1 MELGEMLA
9 MNVAVRTR
17 LVLAAAVLAAV
28 YYYLLVF
35 LIGLTSTRLWPA
47 WWYAVFPSRHMAAV
61 TWMAGWHTIGVI
73 GAALPAALA
82 AVFIM
87 RSRAALL
94 GALAGALATIFAVL
108 PSLSP
113 NIWPLIWNNHPIF
126 FVTDQIKLL
135 VAVPFIAWIVRKA
148 SASASNATGAL
159 SVS

>member
-9 MNVAVRTR
+9 MNFAVRTR
-17 LVLAAAVLAAV
+17 LVLSAAVLAAV

-47 WWYAVFPSRHMAAV
+47 WWYAGFPSRHMAAV

-73 GAALPAALA
+73 GAALPVALA